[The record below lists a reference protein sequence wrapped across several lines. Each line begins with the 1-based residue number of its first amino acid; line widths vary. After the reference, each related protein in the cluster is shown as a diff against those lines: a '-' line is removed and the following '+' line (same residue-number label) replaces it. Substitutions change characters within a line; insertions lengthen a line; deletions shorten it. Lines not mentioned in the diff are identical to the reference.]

1 MYISLLLV
9 GLAAMPSDHVIQ
21 MASGVNYN
29 DATSH
34 ETPYVMF
41 LTGPPTGL
49 P

>member
-9 GLAAMPSDHVIQ
+9 GPAATPSGHVIQ
-21 MASGVNYN
+21 MASGVNYK

-41 LTGPPTGL
+41 LTGPPIGL